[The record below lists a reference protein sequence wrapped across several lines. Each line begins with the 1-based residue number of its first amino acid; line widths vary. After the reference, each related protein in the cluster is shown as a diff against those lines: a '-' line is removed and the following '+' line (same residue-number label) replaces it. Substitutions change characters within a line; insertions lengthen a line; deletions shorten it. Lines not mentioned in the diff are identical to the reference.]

1 MFVNFTNHPSNMWDE
16 AQLEA
21 AHIYGEIEDVMFPD
35 VNPNASTKEVRG
47 SAEVYTDRIIA
58 MKPDYVLCQGEHCM
72 VYQVVSILKACGI
85 HVGAACSERKS
96 VEEMKEDGVHKS
108 AVFKFVQFREY

>member
-1 MFVNFTNHPSNMWDE
+1 MWDE

-21 AHIYGEIEDVMFPD
+21 AHKYGEIEDIMFPGI
-35 VNPNASTKEVRG
+35 NPNASTEEVRG
-47 SAEVYTDRIIA
+47 NAEEYADRITA

-72 VYQVVSILKACGI
+72 VYQVVSILKARGI
-85 HVGAACSERKS
+85 RVGAACSERRS